1 MSLCWSAAALAET
14 AEVVRLQGPP
24 APVVAP
30 PSGLPFVLVGP
41 PMPEALVAR
50 TTPPP
55 SWRVDENGWIVEGDP
70 LAGPDEDGA
79 VETAVATAASSM
91 GEEGTL
97 GDDDE
102 DGEEDETVGTEGP
115 VDGKP
120 RYTVDLD
127 DAALERLWRESP
139 ARLGSVSLGFTN
151 AGRLLNGQPF
161 PQGEGWSVVDRRDSF
176 ATTETIEYLKA
187 AIGRVHAQFPNGDP
201 IRVNDISRE
210 GGGWLRPHRSHQ
222 AGRDV
227 DLSFYYRPGAVP
239 RRGAS
244 RASIMDVAR
253 SWALVR
259 ALVTE
264 TDVQF
269 ILVDRR
275 IQQVLHQYALSVG
288 EDPVWLESL
297 FHAGKQS
304 ILQHA
309 RRHRDHFH
317 VRFYNPRAQELG
329 RRLQPLMGKVRP
341 EENVVM
347 HRVGRRESLASI
359 ARQYGVAVS
368 ALRAANGLGRR
379 GPRAGRTLVVPV
391 RGPCT
396 NCPLPPDV
404 VVPPRRLPPAKPA
417 VAWNP
422 PGWTPGLL

>member
-1 MSLCWSAAALAET
+1 M
-14 AEVVRLQGPP
+14 V
-24 APVVAP
+24 
-30 PSGLPFVLVGP
+30 PFVLVGP
-41 PMPEALVAR
+41 PTPDVLMARGEAPA
-50 TTPPP
+50 P

-70 LAGPDEDGA
+70 LAGADEEELPA
-79 VETAVATAASSM
+79 AVATAASSK
-91 GEEGTL
+91 GEESAL
-97 GDDDE
+97 GDDD
-102 DGEEDETVGTEGP
+102 DGAEEDDTVGAEGAT
-115 VDGKP
+115 DGAP
-120 RYTVDLD
+120 HYTVDLD
-127 DAALERLWRESP
+127 DASLERLWREEP
-139 ARLGSVSLGFTN
+139 KKLGSISLGFAH
-151 AGRLLNGQPF
+151 AGRLVNGQAF
-161 PQGEGWSVVDRRDSF
+161 PAGEGWVVVDRRDSF

-187 AIGRVHAQFPNGDP
+187 AIGKVHAQFPGGDP

-227 DLSFYYRPGAVP
+227 DLSFYYRPGVAP

-244 RASIMDVAR
+244 RASMMDVAR

-275 IQQVLHQYALSVG
+275 IQQVLHQYALSIG
-288 EDPVWLESL
+288 EDSAWLESL
-297 FHAGKQS
+297 FNAGKQS

-317 VRFYNPRAQELG
+317 VRFYSPRSQELG

-347 HRVGRRESLASI
+347 HRVASRQTLASI
-359 ARQYGVAVS
+359 ARQYGVTVPS
-368 ALRAANGLGRR
+368 LRKANGLGRR
-379 GPRAGRTLVVPV
+379 GPRVGRMLVVPV

-396 NCPLPPDV
+396 NCPLPPEV
-404 VVPPRRLPPAKPA
+404 VVPPRRMPPVKPPI
-417 VAWNP
+417 AWFGDILN
-422 PGWTPGLL
+422 GLALR